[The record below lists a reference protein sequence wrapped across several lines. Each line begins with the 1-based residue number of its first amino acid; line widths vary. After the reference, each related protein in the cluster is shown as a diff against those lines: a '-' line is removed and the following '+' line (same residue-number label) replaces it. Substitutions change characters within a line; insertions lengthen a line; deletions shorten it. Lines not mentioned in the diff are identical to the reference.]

1 MPPMQLTK
9 RDFLKTVGSASAV
22 AGLGLATPERIFA
35 ASPIQRNGKPRLNLS
50 LAAYSFRNYFKTAT
64 HRQQRPSGGKVID
77 MHDFIDYCADHGL
90 VGTELTSYY
99 LDQDIKQ
106 AELTALKRHAF
117 LRGIAISGTAVGNEF
132 TLPKGEKRDAQI
144 THVKKWVANAAI
156 MGAPHVR
163 VFAGGAGGQS
173 FKQAQ
178 ALCIE
183 ALEEVGEYA
192 GKHGIFLGIENH
204 GGIVAEANSL
214 LEIVKA
220 VRSDWVGINL
230 DTGNFHSD
238 PYNQIAMCVPY
249 AVNSQAKTRIR
260 FDDGHY
266 ENCDW
271 DRIMKLF
278 SNAGYRGYVSLE
290 YSGEEAAETA
300 GAKVTSS
307 ISGKTDIL
315 VAGPGAGSKE
325 NKAKA
330 LGVAIWTEEKP
341 LDSKSFSCS
350 RSDSVFANSVKNAC
364 RALSCLLS
372 QNTFSTSLPLNRPIE
387 VRYFFNT
394 SDFR

>member
-1 MPPMQLTK
+1 MSPMQLTK
-9 RDFLKTVGSASAV
+9 RDFLKTAGSASAV
-22 AGLGLATPERIFA
+22 AGLGLATPECIFA

-90 VGTELTSYY
+90 AGTELTSYY

-230 DTGNFHSD
+230 DTGNFHTD
-238 PYNQIAMCVPY
+238 DVYGDIALCLPY
-249 AVNSQAKTRIR
+249 AVNVQLKVEIKPRGAKKKSEVALGRLVGILR
-260 FDDGHY
+260 DGDY
-266 ENCDW
+266 QG
-271 DRIMKLF
+271 F
-278 SNAGYRGYVSLE
+278 VALE
-290 YSGEEAAETA
+290 YEAAA
-300 GAKVTSS
+300 
-307 ISGKTDIL
+307 DPW
-315 VAGPGAGSKE
+315 VAVPKWLGQL
-325 NKAKA
+325 KA
-330 LGVAIWTEEKP
+330 AI
-341 LDSKSFSCS
+341 
-350 RSDSVFANSVKNAC
+350 A
-364 RALSCLLS
+364 
-372 QNTFSTSLPLNRPIE
+372 
-387 VRYFFNT
+387 
-394 SDFR
+394 